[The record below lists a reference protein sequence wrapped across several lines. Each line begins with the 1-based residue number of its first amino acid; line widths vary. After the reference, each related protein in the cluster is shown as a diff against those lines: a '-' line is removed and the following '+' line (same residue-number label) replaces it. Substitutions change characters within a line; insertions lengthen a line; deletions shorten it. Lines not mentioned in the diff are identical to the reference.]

1 MLKRLKFYIKK
12 KKKTVSLEV
21 LKRISRH
28 CTIASLIQGPASL
41 HETCEVIQVTGLRS
55 VLCLGFNALCL
66 PSSAPC
72 SVITWRGGIV
82 RGVGAGEWE
91 GGARRRDVCIH
102 IADSLH
108 CITESNI
115 TL

>member
-1 MLKRLKFYIKK
+1 M
-12 KKKTVSLEV
+12 EV
-21 LKRISRH
+21 LKRISRY

-41 HETCEVIQVTGLRS
+41 HKTCEVMQVTGLRS

-66 PSSAPC
+66 PSSATF
-72 SVITWRGGIV
+72 SVITWRGEIV
-82 RGVGAGEWE
+82 RGVGGGEWE
-91 GGARRRDVCIH
+91 GGARRRDIYIH